1 MQNLITINILIA
13 DRSYRI
19 KIDQKDEELVRKIV
33 RELNDRII
41 EFKSKFA
48 GRDTQ
53 DYIAMVLLWYVTQP
67 EQLPATGES
76 DWKKSLQNIENLLN
90 RVSLKDDDNEN
101 IAQY

>member
-19 KIDQKDEELVRKIV
+19 KIDQKDEETVRKIV
-33 RELNDRII
+33 RDLNDRII

-67 EQLPATGES
+67 NQLPTSDATAWE
-76 DWKKSLQNIENLLN
+76 KSLQHIENLLN
-90 RVSLKDDDNEN
+90 KMPPKEDES
-101 IAQY
+101 ASQQ

>member
-19 KIDQKDEELVRKIV
+19 KIDQKDEEMVRKIV
-33 RELNDRII
+33 RELNERIT

-48 GRDTQ
+48 GRDIQ

-67 EQLPATGES
+67 EQLPAPGET

-90 RVSLKDDDNEN
+90 RVTQNEGDMGN
-101 IAQY
+101 SEPD